1 MICVAVGTTIAD
13 RPPHDPYM
21 RVYAYGSYHGS
32 IAAKL
37 LAAHRPFPGTC
48 SSRSE
53 SGACGIE
60 RCSPRP
66 VPFPPQPPQKVSL
79 PCSAGSQVSGRR
91 WRIELPRCW
100 PPSAAQ
106 TVHAVFPHT
115 AFTKTHASGMLSK
128 VLVEQGS
135 PAHTHRTAWFQ
146 EVVANHC
153 YAIACIGVT
162 GFDVRSSR

>member
-1 MICVAVGTTIAD
+1 MTGDSSLCIEGRILPLDGAHVSHEQFNFRC
-13 RPPHDPYM
+13 PLPH
-21 RVYAYGSYHGS
+21 V
-32 IAAKL
+32 
-37 LAAHRPFPGTC
+37 
-48 SSRSE
+48 
-53 SGACGIE
+53 
-60 RCSPRP
+60 
-66 VPFPPQPPQKVSL
+66 
-79 PCSAGSQVSGRR
+79 AGSPDLEVSGRR
-91 WRIELPRCW
+91 WRIELPRCL

-115 AFTKTHASGMLSK
+115 AFTKTHASGMLLK